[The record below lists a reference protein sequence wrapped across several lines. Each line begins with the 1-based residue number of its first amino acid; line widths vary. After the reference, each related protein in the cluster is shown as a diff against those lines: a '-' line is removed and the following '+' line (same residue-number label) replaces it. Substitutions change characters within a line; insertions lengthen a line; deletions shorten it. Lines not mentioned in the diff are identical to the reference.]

1 VPTTY
6 ATARVQ
12 AGPAGISALVLEG
25 ASCGILRKVSGGAI
39 TADVVP
45 EAAGPGQVV
54 KKHLGPLRYEEFEL
68 EIGFAMGNPVFDW
81 IAQTWQM
88 KHPRRSGSVLAC
100 TEKLE
105 AKGERKF
112 FQALLTETTIPM
124 LDGSTKE
131 PAWIKVRF
139 APERIQHLKGS
150 GKASGA
156 DPKHPEKLFVPANF
170 KLEIAG
176 LDCSK
181 VHKIEPF
188 TVRQS
193 IAHDGLGELREMTV
207 EPSTLSFPDL
217 KVTFAEV
224 AVDSWLE
231 WFDDFVVKGNCDE
244 GKEKSGKLTLLSPNQ
259 QPLASIS
266 LFNLGIFRIG
276 SLDSD
281 AGEDKLKL
289 ARASLYCERMEFKL
303 GA

>member
-1 VPTTY
+1 VAPTY

-12 AGPAGISALVLEG
+12 AGPVGVSALVLEG

-39 TADVVP
+39 AADVVS
-45 EAAGPGQVV
+45 EAVGPGHVA
-54 KKHLGPLRYEEFEL
+54 KKHLGPLRYEDFEL
-68 EIGFAMGNPVFDW
+68 DIGFAMGTPVFDW

-88 KHPRRSGSVLAC
+88 KYPRRNGSVLAC

-112 FQALLTETTIPM
+112 FAALLTETTFPM
-124 LDGSTKE
+124 LDGSAKE

-139 APERIQHLKGS
+139 APERIQHLKAS

-176 LDCSK
+176 LDCTK
-181 VHKIEPF
+181 VRKIEPF
-188 TVRQS
+188 TIRQS
-193 IAHDGLGELREMTV
+193 IAHDGLGESRDLAL
-207 EPSTLSFPDL
+207 EPSTVSFPDL

-266 LFNLGIFRIG
+266 LSNLGIFRIG

-289 ARASLYCERMEFKL
+289 ARASLYCEHMEFKL